1 MSLSLV
7 KRSPQSR
14 VAEKVRRHEKTSKN
28 RRFTQGQRSIRGL
41 SQPGRMD
48 TMGGVYPLPGLP
60 EDGFEP
66 FHTTHWS
73 VVLAAGETSGSD
85 AGLTA
90 LSELCQTYWVPLYGV
105 VRRRGFLMHDAQ
117 DLTQGFFAHLIEHR
131 LYRRA
136 DQQRGPF
143 RAFLLASLR
152 NFLADARDREQALK
166 RGGGYDFLPL
176 HEEEAAAAE
185 NLFQTCHDA
194 PYCATEDRQ
203 FERQWAEA
211 LVKAAFDRLAQDYRA
226 GGKGPLF
233 AALAVFVQGS
243 GQPLPAYETLADS
256 LGIGAVTLRSHVAR
270 LRERYRE
277 ILRDEVRRTVGS
289 AQAVDEELRE
299 LLRVLTS
306 R

>member
-1 MSLSLV
+1 MF
-7 KRSPQSR
+7 
-14 VAEKVRRHEKTSKN
+14 A
-28 RRFTQGQRSIRGL
+28 
-41 SQPGRMD
+41 
-48 TMGGVYPLPGLP
+48 VYPLPGLP
-60 EDGFEP
+60 ENGFES

-73 VVLAAGETSGSD
+73 VVLAAGQTSDSD

-90 LSELCQTYWVPLYGV
+90 LSELCRTYWAPLYGV
-105 VRRRGFLMHDAQ
+105 VRRRGFPVHDAQ

-131 LYRRA
+131 LYLRA

-143 RAFLLASLR
+143 RAFLLASMR
-152 NFLADARDREQALK
+152 NFLADAWDRAQALK

-176 HEEEAAAAE
+176 HAEEAAAAE
-185 NLFQTCHDA
+185 NLFQTCHDT
-194 PYCATEDRQ
+194 PYGATEDRQ

-211 LVKAAFDRLAQDYRA
+211 LVKAAFDRLAQEYRTS
-226 GGKGPLF
+226 GKGPLF
-233 AALAVFVQGS
+233 AALAVFILGS
-243 GQPLPAYETLADS
+243 GEPLPSYDALAGS
-256 LGIGAVTLRSHVAR
+256 LGITAVTLRSHVAR

>member
-1 MSLSLV
+1 LSRRGDPV
-7 KRSPQSR
+7 TFVR
-14 VAEKVRRHEKTSKN
+14 VC
-28 RRFTQGQRSIRGL
+28 
-41 SQPGRMD
+41 
-48 TMGGVYPLPGLP
+48 PLPGLP
-60 EDGFEP
+60 ENGFEP

-73 VVLAAGETSGSD
+73 VVLAAGESSGTD
-85 AGLTA
+85 GGLTA
-90 LSELCQTYWVPLYGV
+90 LSELCQTYWAPLYGV
-105 VRRRGFLMHDAQ
+105 VRRRGFPVHDAQ

-131 LYRRA
+131 LYLRA

-152 NFLADARDREQALK
+152 NFLADAQDRAQALK

-185 NLFQTCHDA
+185 NLFQTCHGTVHG
-194 PYCATEDRQ
+194 ATEDRQ

-226 GGKGPLF
+226 AGKGPLF

-243 GQPLPAYETLADS
+243 GEPLPSYDTLADR
-256 LGIGAVTLRSHVAR
+256 LGIPAVTLRSHVTR